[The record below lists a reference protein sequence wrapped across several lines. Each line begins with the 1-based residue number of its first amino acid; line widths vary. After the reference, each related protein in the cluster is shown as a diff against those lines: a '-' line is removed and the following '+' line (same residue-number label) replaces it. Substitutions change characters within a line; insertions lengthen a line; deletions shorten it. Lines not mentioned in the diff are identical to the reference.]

1 MKKLHIIIALLFA
14 SVQLEASHQASQLN
28 LRMADNAWFTATV
41 GHQAHNTPVTRLR
54 LEHLAPGSHY
64 IRVFR
69 HDLSFFNR
77 FGAPVQV
84 FAGFVEIPAA
94 SKVNAMIDRHFRFRI
109 NKITPLWNQ
118 PVYHQP
124 VIHHPVVHHPVVTPV
139 YHYAMNDHDF
149 GNLVYT
155 ISRLSF
161 ESSRVQIARQA
172 IANNY
177 FTAHQVAELMRLMTF
192 ESTKLD
198 IAKQAYHKTVDQN
211 NYYLINDLFTFES
224 SIMDLNNY
232 IFRG

>member
-41 GHQAHNTPVTRLR
+41 GHQVHNTPVTRLR
-54 LEHLAPGSHY
+54 LDHLAPGSHF

-84 FAGFVEIPAA
+84 FAGYVDIPAA
-94 SKVNAMIDRHFRFRI
+94 SKVNAMVDRQYRFRI

-118 PVYHQP
+118 PVHHQPVYHQP
-124 VIHHPVVHHPVVTPV
+124 IVHHPVVAPDC
-139 YHYAMNDHDF
+139 HYTMNEHEF

-172 IANNY
+172 LAGNY
-177 FTAHQVAELMRLMTF
+177 FTAHQVSELMRLMTF
-192 ESTKLD
+192 ESTKLE
-198 IAKQAYHKTVDQN
+198 IAKLAYHKTVDQN
-211 NYYLINDLFTFES
+211 NYYIVNDLFTFES
-224 SIMDLNNY
+224 SIMELNDY